1 MDAVMDYIETH
12 LSDSD
17 ITVDD
22 MALAVAVSRSGLT
35 RKMKSLMGVTPAEF
49 LRETRLTRASTLLA
63 TTSRPIKEIA
73 VVCGFSD
80 MNYFGKC
87 FKSSRGLTPGAIA
100 RPTAG
105 HKNPPHLFQ

>member
-22 MALAVAVSRSGLT
+22 IALAVAVSRSGLT

-49 LRETRLTRASTLLA
+49 LRETRLTRASTLLS
-63 TTSRPIKEIA
+63 TTSTPIKEIA

-87 FKSSRGLTPGAIA
+87 FKSSRGLTPGAY
-100 RPTAG
+100 RKT
-105 HKNPPHLFQ
+105 HCRS